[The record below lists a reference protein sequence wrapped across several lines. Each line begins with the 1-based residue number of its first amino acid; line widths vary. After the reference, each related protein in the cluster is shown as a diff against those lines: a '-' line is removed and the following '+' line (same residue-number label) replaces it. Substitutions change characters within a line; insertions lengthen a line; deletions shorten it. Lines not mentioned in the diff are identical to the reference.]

1 MWQPDVESG
10 RAMRAL
16 VARLGVDD
24 SIGAHRFSVAD
35 PGAFW
40 SIAWDDLGIVGERGE
55 RSWVPGGFESRFF
68 PDARLNVVDTL
79 LAGDGADV
87 VLVGVDEGGTAR
99 NLTREEVRAAVGAA
113 AAAMRAEGVVAGD
126 RVAVWAPNVPEV
138 VIFALAALSIG
149 AVVCTTPTDMAPDA
163 VLDRLT
169 QVGPVLLLVSA
180 RHTYGGRD
188 FDDAQSA
195 EIISEGVASARMVIR
210 LDDWDAW
217 VGTHQGAPLAP
228 TPLTFDHPGFILFTS
243 GTTGKPKCIVH
254 SAAGVLLKVLS
265 EQVYHLDIRAG
276 DRVTFYTTTGW
287 MMWNWLLMALG
298 ARATVV
304 LIDGSPVWPH
314 AQRLVDIAAQLDLTF
329 LGVSAKYLDLLRGE
343 GPLDVDLPRLRT
355 LASTGSPL
363 APESF
368 DFAREEFGSQVHVV
382 SMSGGTDICGCF
394 VLGDP
399 TRPVHRGEIQGPA
412 LGMDV
417 DVVDESGTSVG
428 VGETGELVCR
438 TTFPSVPLEFWGD
451 DGTRFRDAY
460 FARIPGV
467 WTHGDFITRTESG
480 GFVIHGRSDAT
491 LNAGGVRMGTAEFYP
506 VVNDLPWVADC
517 VVVGVKEGLDEVVAL
532 FVVPVA
538 GETLTAE
545 RVAEIRVALREK
557 RSPRHVPAIIEAVPD
572 VPRTRSGKLAELAV
586 ADAVNERPVRDL
598 SGVANPE
605 SLDAFA
611 RWAREGSSGSDRA
624 VKGGDS
630 R

>member
-1 MWQPDVESG
+1 MWQPDEQSG

-16 VARLGVDD
+16 VTRLDVED
-24 SIGAHRFSVAD
+24 SLEAHDFSVSD
-35 PGAFW
+35 PGEFW
-40 SIAWDDLGIVGERGE
+40 SVAWDDLGIVGDRGE
-55 RSWVPGGFESRFF
+55 RVWVAGGFESRFF
-68 PDARLNVVDTL
+68 PDARLNVVETL
-79 LAGDGADV
+79 LAGDGSQV
-87 VLVGVDEGGTAR
+87 VLVGVDEGGSTR
-99 NLTREEVRAAVGAA
+99 NLTRQDVRTAVGAA
-113 AAAMRAEGVVAGD
+113 AAAMRAHGVVAGD
-126 RVAVWAPNVPEV
+126 RVAAWAPNVPEV
-138 VIFALAALSIG
+138 AIFALAALSIG
-149 AVVCTTPTDMAPDA
+149 AIVCTTPTDMAPDA

-180 RHTYGGRD
+180 QHSYGGRE
-188 FDDAQSA
+188 FDDVRSA
-195 EIISEGVASARMVIR
+195 EVIAAGVASVRVVVR
-210 LDDWDAW
+210 LDRWDEW
-217 VGTHQGAPLAP
+217 VGPHADAPLAP
-228 TPLTFDHPGFILFTS
+228 IPLAFDHPGFILFTS
-243 GTTGKPKCIVH
+243 GTTGRPKCIVH

-265 EQVYHLDIRAG
+265 EQVYHLDIRPG
-276 DRVTFYTTTGW
+276 DRITFYTTTGW

-304 LIDGSPVWPH
+304 LIDGSPVWPRTT
-314 AQRLVDIAAQLDLTF
+314 RLVDLAVQQDLTF
-329 LGVSAKYLDLLRGE
+329 LGVSAKYLDLVRGD

-368 DFAREEFGSQVHVV
+368 DFVREAFGAHVHVV

-399 TRPVHRGEIQGPA
+399 TRPLHRGEIQGPA

-417 DVVDESGTSVG
+417 DVVDESGTAVG

-438 TTFPSVPLEFWGD
+438 TTFPSVPLGFWGD
-451 DGTRFRDAY
+451 DGARFHDAY

-491 LNAGGVRMGTAEFYP
+491 LNAGGIRMGTAEFYS
-506 VVNDLPWVADC
+506 VVNDFPWVSDC

-532 FVVPVA
+532 FVVLHE
-538 GETLTAE
+538 GEELTTE
-545 RVAEIRVALREK
+545 RVGEVRTALRER
-557 RSPRHVPAIIEAVPD
+557 RSPRHVPAIIEVVPD

-586 ADAVNERPVRDL
+586 ADAVNGRPVRDL

-605 SLDAFA
+605 SLEAFA
-611 RWAREGSSGSDRA
+611 RWARSRPSGSDRL
-624 VKGGDS
+624 VKAGDS
-630 R
+630 G

>member
-1 MWQPDVESG
+1 MWQPDEQSG

-16 VARLGVDD
+16 VTRLDVED
-24 SIGAHRFSVAD
+24 SLEAHDFSVSD
-35 PGAFW
+35 PGEFW
-40 SIAWDDLGIVGERGE
+40 SVAWDDLGIVGDRGE
-55 RSWVPGGFESRFF
+55 RVWVAGGFESRFF
-68 PDARLNVVDTL
+68 PDARLNVVETL
-79 LAGDGADV
+79 LAGDGSQV
-87 VLVGVDEGGTAR
+87 VLIGVDEGGSTR
-99 NLTREEVRAAVGAA
+99 NLTRQDVRTAVGAA
-113 AAAMRAEGVVAGD
+113 AAAMRAHGVVAGD
-126 RVAVWAPNVPEV
+126 RVAAWAPNVPEV
-138 VIFALAALSIG
+138 AIFALAALSIG
-149 AVVCTTPTDMAPDA
+149 AIVCTTPTDMAPDA

-180 RHTYGGRD
+180 QHSYGGRE
-188 FDDAQSA
+188 FDDVRSA
-195 EIISEGVASARMVIR
+195 EVIAAGVASVRVVVR
-210 LDDWDAW
+210 LDRWDEW
-217 VGTHQGAPLAP
+217 VGPHADAPLAP
-228 TPLTFDHPGFILFTS
+228 IPLAFDHPGFILFTS
-243 GTTGKPKCIVH
+243 GTTGRPKCIVH

-265 EQVYHLDIRAG
+265 EQVYHLDIRPG
-276 DRVTFYTTTGW
+276 DRITFYTTTGW

-304 LIDGSPVWPH
+304 LIDGSPVWPR
-314 AQRLVDIAAQLDLTF
+314 ATRLVDLAVQQDLTF
-329 LGVSAKYLDLLRGE
+329 LGVSAKYLDLVRGE

-368 DFAREEFGSQVHVV
+368 DFVREAFGAHVHVV

-399 TRPVHRGEIQGPA
+399 TRPLHRGEIQGPA

-417 DVVDESGTSVG
+417 DVVDESGTAVG

-438 TTFPSVPLEFWGD
+438 TTFPSVPLGFWGD
-451 DGTRFRDAY
+451 DGARFHDAY

-491 LNAGGVRMGTAEFYP
+491 LNAGGIRMGTAEFYS
-506 VVNDLPWVADC
+506 VVNDFPWVSDC

-532 FVVPVA
+532 FVVLHE
-538 GETLTAE
+538 GEELTTE
-545 RVAEIRVALREK
+545 RVGEVRTALRER
-557 RSPRHVPAIIEAVPD
+557 RSPRHVPAIIEVVPD

-586 ADAVNERPVRDL
+586 ADAVNGRRVRDL

-605 SLDAFA
+605 SLEAFA
-611 RWAREGSSGSDRA
+611 RWARSRPSGSDRL
-624 VKGGDS
+624 VKAGDS
-630 R
+630 G

>member
-1 MWQPDVESG
+1 MWQPDEQSG

-16 VARLGVDD
+16 VTRLNVED
-24 SIGAHRFSVAD
+24 SLEAHEFSVSD
-35 PGAFW
+35 PGEFW
-40 SIAWDDLGIVGERGE
+40 SGAWDDLGIVGDRGE
-55 RSWVPGGFESRFF
+55 RVWVAGGFESRFF
-68 PDARLNVVDTL
+68 PDARLNVVETL
-79 LAGDGADV
+79 LAGDGSQV
-87 VLVGVDEGGTAR
+87 VLIGVDEGGSTR
-99 NLTREEVRAAVGAA
+99 SLTRQDVRTAVGAA
-113 AAAMRAEGVVAGD
+113 AAAMRADGVVAGD
-126 RVAVWAPNVPEV
+126 RVAAWAPNVPEV
-138 VIFALAALSIG
+138 AIFALAALSIG
-149 AVVCTTPTDMAPDA
+149 AIVCTTPTDMAPDA

-180 RHTYGGRD
+180 QHSYGGRE
-188 FDDAQSA
+188 FDDVRSA
-195 EIISEGVASARMVIR
+195 EVIAAGVASVRVVVR
-210 LDDWDAW
+210 LDRWDEW
-217 VGTHQGAPLAP
+217 VGPHAGAPLAP
-228 TPLTFDHPGFILFTS
+228 IPLEFDHPGFILFTS

-254 SAAGVLLKVLS
+254 SAAGVLLKVMS
-265 EQVYHLDIRAG
+265 EQVYHLDIRPG
-276 DRVTFYTTTGW
+276 DRITFYTTTGW

-304 LIDGSPVWPH
+304 LIDGSPVWPC
-314 AQRLVDIAAQLDLTF
+314 ATRLVDLAVQQDLTF
-329 LGVSAKYLDLLRGE
+329 LGVSAKYLDLVRGE

-363 APESF
+363 ARESF
-368 DFAREEFGSQVHVV
+368 DFVREAFGSHVHVV

-399 TRPVHRGEIQGPA
+399 TRPLHRGEIQGPA

-417 DVVDESGTSVG
+417 DVVDESGTAVG

-438 TTFPSVPLEFWGD
+438 TTFPSVPLGFWGD
-451 DGTRFRDAY
+451 DGTRFHDAY

-491 LNAGGVRMGTAEFYP
+491 LNAGGIRMGTAEFYP
-506 VVNDLPWVADC
+506 VVNDFPWVADC

-532 FVVPVA
+532 FVVLHE
-538 GETLTAE
+538 GEELTTE
-545 RVAEIRVALREK
+545 RVGEVRAALRER
-557 RSPRHVPAIIEAVPD
+557 RSPRHVPAIVELVPD

-586 ADAVNERPVRDL
+586 ADAVNGRPVRDL

-605 SLDAFA
+605 SLEAFT
-611 RWAREGSSGSDRA
+611 RWSRGRTGGPDRA
-624 VKGGDS
+624 AKGGDS